1 MFTIKC
7 DKCGKNLFVDERLTF
22 DEYRKDNDYVIN
34 SEGEIVDSSLQNYL
48 MYKCVQCGEIYKF
61 TYKDLEKRYRKK
73 IAEDVLL
80 VKQMKEFKHIN
91 PQYIDPD
98 NGLEWCGQCKGYAGD
113 GYCLKDII
121 KQCTI
126 RK

>member
-48 MYKCVQCGEIYKF
+48 MYLF
-61 TYKDLEKRYRKK
+61 LSF
-73 IAEDVLL
+73 LL
-80 VKQMKEFKHIN
+80 
-91 PQYIDPD
+91 
-98 NGLEWCGQCKGYAGD
+98 
-113 GYCLKDII
+113 
-121 KQCTI
+121 
-126 RK
+126 